1 MSHRVLVAL
10 AAILVLAGCG
20 GGGGPSV
27 DVSTDADYRRT
38 NSNATDLLDT
48 WNDPGPVLQ
57 ALGTAPVPAG
67 EHAQRIGQLR
77 ELLAGQ
83 APGGDTLTRL
93 RNVDPAN
100 MRIVGERDGIT
111 YGQWKAGPAGGL
123 DIDFFW
129 KFAPGFTARERAVVE
144 RAGKEWAYRLDD
156 TIDGT
161 FTVRAQDLT
170 DQNGRDGTEPLHSK
184 DLTVIMYTSDGYV
197 SSGGTWLEE
206 VSEDAYK
213 ARVATFHFVD
223 NDRRAGDIWFRHI
236 AAHELSHMLGFT
248 GYLHERAPAKILS
261 YFDFTNGTF
270 NGPAS
275 VRANGGRPV
284 PIQWLDAN
292 RDPVAPHTRGATIDF
307 GHIAPCPSVN
317 SYCGAPVTTPDE
329 LDFALLADLGYS
341 VRPASVRNTP
351 ETYGYAAWGDW
362 ASWGVGVDRLLAG
375 TRDYLRASADAFGVA
390 PTTPL
395 ADNAELSGSVTWSGS
410 LLGVDLSSGG
420 AFAPVAGQAALAVDL
435 ATLDGQATFDQ
446 LRVSTPDGAV
456 PLRRPSL
463 SYAIAVEGNAF
474 ADTAGR
480 VQGGFYGPAH
490 EEMAGTLNDR
500 TAGVE
505 LLAGFGG
512 RR

>member
-1 MSHRVLVAL
+1 
-10 AAILVLAGCG
+10 
-20 GGGGPSV
+20 
-27 DVSTDADYRRT
+27 
-38 NSNATDLLDT
+38 
-48 WNDPGPVLQ
+48 
-57 ALGTAPVPAG
+57 
-67 EHAQRIGQLR
+67 
-77 ELLAGQ
+77 
-83 APGGDTLTRL
+83 
-93 RNVDPAN
+93 

-129 KFAPGFTARERAVVE
+129 KFAPGFTARERAMVE
-144 RAGKEWAYRLDD
+144 RAGKDAGPIASTTR
-156 TIDGT
+156 IDGT

-170 DQNGRDGTEPLHSK
+170 DQNGRRDGTEPLHSK

-223 NDRRAGDIWFRHI
+223 NDRWAGDIRFRHI
-236 AAHELSHMLGFT
+236 AAHRIRATCCDEFT

-375 TRDYLRASADAFGVA
+375 TRDYLRASADAFGVSA
-390 PTTPL
+390 HHP
-395 ADNAELSGSVTWSGS
+395 A
-410 LLGVDLSSGG
+410 
-420 AFAPVAGQAALAVDL
+420 
-435 ATLDGQATFDQ
+435 
-446 LRVSTPDGAV
+446 
-456 PLRRPSL
+456 RR
-463 SYAIAVEGNAF
+463 
-474 ADTAGR
+474 
-480 VQGGFYGPAH
+480 
-490 EEMAGTLNDR
+490 
-500 TAGVE
+500 
-505 LLAGFGG
+505 
-512 RR
+512 